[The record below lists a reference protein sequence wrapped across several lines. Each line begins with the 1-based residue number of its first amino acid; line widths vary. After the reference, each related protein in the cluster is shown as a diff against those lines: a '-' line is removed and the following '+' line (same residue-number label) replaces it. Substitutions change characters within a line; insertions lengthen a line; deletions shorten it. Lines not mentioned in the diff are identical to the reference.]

1 MYNTAYN
8 ILHIIQWDI
17 TLLLPI
23 ENKQALIL
31 LLKTKHVLLDVC
43 VREFCVWYEYLQL
56 FLFSVQFR
64 DNGFYQA
71 PGNVCECVTLKSDQR
86 EMWFQSLLV

>member
-31 LLKTKHVLLDVC
+31 LLKTKHVLLDVWVWESFAFGTSIYSCFCFLYNLGTTGFTKHLVMC
-43 VREFCVWYEYLQL
+43 V
-56 FLFSVQFR
+56 SV
-64 DNGFYQA
+64 
-71 PGNVCECVTLKSDQR
+71 
-86 EMWFQSLLV
+86 